1 MGSASSVG
9 PSALSPASV
18 SILTAALPTAPR
30 NLTLESRST
39 TSLKFQ
45 WQAPLDDGGVELSGY
60 KVYVAAGNAAYVQV
74 ATASSTTDPTI
85 TVHEHVQADLTAG
98 ETYKFRVSAYNV
110 MGEGEKA
117 QLRTQQALEGDA
129 VAYVLAADLPEAPL
143 NPPTL
148 VTVSETAVSLTLSG
162 VGAARNG
169 GSAVTGYLVEI
180 DDGLGGLY
188 DANGLRTASASG
200 YRRVHDAMTTSLI
213 INNLIGGRTYSIRYA
228 ARNKVYDSGNMFGCD
243 SLQWSNTLDVL
254 TAVRP
259 ATPQNLR
266 QGVATDGTGRLL
278 RFRTKLIVQWD
289 PLTAAGL
296 GSSQLASYTLGILDA
311 TTGTETVVVTAAQA
325 VEHVFDPLIAG
336 QSYTIR
342 IKATNLVGISDWSG
356 YTPALQ
362 PGVEP
367 TRPGLITFTAT
378 TRTTITLS
386 FSALTGQDT
395 GGSAANPIATK
406 YHIYISLK
414 ESSDYQLLVTT
425 ATATPQV
432 A

>member
-1 MGSASSVG
+1 VGSASSVG
-9 PSALSPASV
+9 PSALSLASV

-30 NLTLESRST
+30 NLTLDSRST

-45 WQAPLDDGGVELSGY
+45 WEAPLDDGGVELLGY

-85 TVHEHVQADLTAG
+85 TVHVHVQADLTAG

-110 MGEGEKA
+110 IGEGEHA
-117 QLRTQQALEGDA
+117 QLRTQQDLEGDA
-129 VAYVLAADLPEAPL
+129 VDYVLAADLPEAPL

-162 VGAARNG
+162 VSAPRNG

-180 DDGLGGLY
+180 DDGLGGL
-188 DANGLRTASASG
+188 NGTASASG

-243 SLQWSNTLDVL
+243 SLKWSNTLDVL
-254 TAVRP
+254 TAVKP
-259 ATPQNLR
+259 ATPKNLR

-289 PLTAAGL
+289 PLADAEL

-311 TTGTETVVVTAAQA
+311 TSGTETVVVTSPQAA
-325 VEHVFDPLIAG
+325 EHVFDPLISG

-342 IKATNLVGISDWSG
+342 IKATNLVGTSDWSD

-367 TRPGLITFTAT
+367 TRPGLITFTAA
-378 TRTTITLS
+378 TRTTITFS

-395 GGSAANPIATK
+395 GGSAANPIPTK
-406 YHIYISLK
+406 YHVYISLK
-414 ESSDYQLLVTT
+414 ENSDYRLLVTT